1 MLLNGI
7 IRSMKKLLF
16 LALIISNL
24 SFAFAGDVTI
34 KDLIY
39 FEEKIQ
45 SLLDQN
51 SELAE
56 DPSAESRHKTIHNF
70 TNNFGHQ
77 LLNELQT
84 DKPLNGYQLAIVK
97 LSISAYLTIS
107 NQYLEKVTALEP
119 KDNKFN
125 GSNRTLSW
133 AILYSQLLQ
142 DYKQTYDLFY
152 RSSPLRRV
160 VKDQAQVN
168 NSNIG
173 ILKEV
178 TAAIMNKKR
187 VKKLEDVIRDYQL
200 NSKRNKNKRLRE
212 RLEST
217 AVYNKVAQDQS
228 LKEFYKIKSF
238 GISFSDGFSA
248 TTGRITGG
256 LSAGFGAL
264 VGPVEWREG
273 RLHKNNEA
281 REKMLQRLKPLD
293 LILEKKSFKLTDYTI
308 PGHWGHIAVWLGNE
322 KQLRDIGMWNHPII
336 KPFQEKIKQGYSVY
350 EVRRW
355 GLVWDTLEN
364 WMNLDEMA
372 VIRHKQV
379 NDYSKVEYS
388 RVFRELFSQIGK
400 KYDYSFDA
408 MTANTITCTEI
419 ISLSYGPVNW
429 PTTKVVGRHTL
440 QPDNIAALTLY
451 SKTPLSLVA
460 YLSGSKSGY
469 EFKSKASFAKLIG
482 FRQMKTDASEYEEK
496 FRKCKRTK
504 YRSNRRGGIRFKNEC
519 WSEYKSY
526 DYKDPFD
533 HLGESEL

>member
-1 MLLNGI
+1 
-7 IRSMKKLLF
+7 MKKLIL
-16 LALIISNL
+16 LALIFSNL
-24 SFAFAGDVTI
+24 SFANADEVTI

-56 DPSAESRHKTIHNF
+56 EPSAESRHKKIHNF

-77 LLNELQT
+77 LLNELQV

-97 LSISAYLTIS
+97 LSVSAYLVIS
-107 NQYLEKVTALEP
+107 EQYYEKLASLEP
-119 KDNKFN
+119 KDQKFN
-125 GSNRTLSW
+125 GSNKSLSW

-152 RSSPLRRV
+152 KSSHLRRV

-168 NSNIG
+168 NSGIG
-173 ILKEV
+173 ILEKV
-178 TAAIMNKKR
+178 TKKIMNKDR
-187 VKKLEDVIRDYQL
+187 VKKLEAVIQDYQRD
-200 NSKRNKNKRLRE
+200 SKKNKNKRLKDK
-212 RLEST
+212 LEST
-217 AVYNKVAQDQS
+217 IIYSKVAQDKS
-228 LKEFYKIKSF
+228 IKEFYKFKSF
-238 GISFSDGFSA
+238 GISFSDGVA
-248 TTGRITGG
+248 NTTGSITGG
-256 LSAGFGAL
+256 LSAGFGAI

-273 RLHKNNEA
+273 YLTGKKDA
-281 REKMLQRLKPLD
+281 RKQMLEKLKPLD
-293 LILEKKSFKLTDYTI
+293 LILEKKGYKLTDYTI
-308 PGHWGHIAVWLGNE
+308 PGHWGHIGVWLGNE
-322 KQLRDIGMWNHPII
+322 AQLREIGMWNHPII
-336 KPFQEKIKQGYSVY
+336 KPFQEKIKQGFSVY

-355 GLVWDTLEN
+355 GLVWDTLDN

-379 NDYSKVEYS
+379 NDYDQTEYT
-388 RVFRELFSQIGK
+388 RVFKELFSQIGK

-451 SKTPLSLVA
+451 NDTPLNLVA
-460 YLSGSKSGY
+460 YLSADKTGF
-469 EFKSKASFAKLIG
+469 EFKSKTSFAKLIN
-482 FRQMKTDASEYEEK
+482 FRKMKSNSSAYEQE
-496 FRKCKRTK
+496 FRKCKREK
-504 YRSNRRGGIRFKNEC
+504 YRSNRRGGIRFRSEC
-519 WSEYKSY
+519 WSEYKNYSY
-526 DYKDPFD
+526 EKPFD
-533 HLGESEL
+533 HLEENDL